1 VKIIIDGDSTPNKKE
16 IIDTAKKYGIKA
28 VIVLS
33 TEHFSEKLE
42 YSYAETVLV
51 DNRPQEADIKIM
63 NLAEAYDIVLTNDMS
78 LSFMLQGK
86 KVTVIN
92 SRGMTVSKKDMSL
105 GLEILHEEKK
115 MRRSGK
121 IKRTGISGPKKYKEE
136 DVKQLIKSL
145 EKAIAEG
152 GKN

>member
-1 VKIIIDGDSTPNKKE
+1 
-16 IIDTAKKYGIKA
+16 
-28 VIVLS
+28 
-33 TEHFSEKLE
+33 
-42 YSYAETVLV
+42 
-51 DNRPQEADIKIM
+51 
-63 NLAEAYDIVLTNDMS
+63 
-78 LSFMLQGK
+78 
-86 KVTVIN
+86 
-92 SRGMTVSKKDMSL
+92 MSL